1 MGIVPTT
8 KGDDVSEQK
17 SYEEAKEE
25 AQEAPGE
32 GMDALGVEDDD
43 TVDGEPQSERA
54 KK

>member
-1 MGIVPTT
+1 MS
-8 KGDDVSEQK
+8 DQQ

-32 GMDALGVEDDD
+32 GMDAIGVEDDD
-43 TVDGEPQSERA
+43 TVDGDPQSERA